1 MTICDACLTNLNI
14 PIESKDNHYFC
25 FLCIINSSLYNP
37 DAFSS
42 IPDNNN
48 ELSELNGCTNYLWLY
63 SSNYNG
69 LWWCYD
75 SNSNKKIECI
85 YKDYLFRQELPNN
98 EEQFI
103 ITCDFSKKQRAVKT
117 LPTNYISKSFDELI
131 DNIDSDTDTDTDT
144 NIGVSFSDNNLI
156 KQPVSISSSK
166 SFDELIDDIDTDT
179 DTNTDSDISVSFSDN
194 NLIKQ
199 PVTKSQESQE
209 SQELSYILK
218 FGSLDYKFDFDSM
231 KQINMTDMWKKR
243 ALQRIEIPND
253 IIKTNLKLIV
263 NYLRTQN
270 IIGISGKKFDFL
282 LE

>member
-156 KQPVSISSSK
+156 KQPV
-166 SFDELIDDIDTDT
+166 
-179 DTNTDSDISVSFSDN
+179 
-194 NLIKQ
+194 
-199 PVTKSQESQE
+199 TKSQESQE